1 MVAETA
7 EFAPLSTIDVVW
19 RLGVVVLLVAANGFF
34 VAAEFAL
41 VGARRTRIDA
51 LVRKGS
57 RSAKFAQH
65 AIKHLDHYISGTQ
78 LGITLSSLALGW
90 IGETTIASF
99 LIQLFHGLPEPW
111 NLVASHVVAGTIAFA
126 FITFLHIVLG
136 ELAPK
141 SIALLFPEA
150 TSMALAGPLI
160 AFSKVFQP
168 FIKILNGAANL
179 LLRGVGL
186 SAPTE
191 NERVHRP
198 EEIEMLATQAFEHG
212 GLAEEPLDMIRGVF
226 DLSERTVADVMVPRT
241 SMVALETT
249 ATVDQVID
257 TIETSGFARI
267 PIYYESLDDIRGVV
281 LARDAWR
288 AFRKGEKVIDR
299 LVRPVLFV
307 PTSKDL
313 ESLLKQMLP
322 ERRHVVIGVDEFG
335 GTAGLV
341 TVEDI
346 LEEIVGEI
354 QDEHESPAALIQ
366 RRADGIYVAGTVSL
380 FELNDNFGLDLPAH
394 DVATIAGYAMHKL
407 GRIAAPGDEV
417 TFEGGK
423 LAIKEMN
430 GRRIESVILTLDNP
444 SRESNDGAG

>member
-7 EFAPLSTIDVVW
+7 EFTPLSTVDVVW
-19 RLGVVVLLVAANGFF
+19 RLGLVFFLVAANGFF

-90 IGETTIASF
+90 IGETTLATF
-99 LIQLFHGLPEPW
+99 LIQIFDGLPEPW
-111 NLVASHVVAGTIAFA
+111 NVVASHVIAGTIAFA

-179 LLRGVGL
+179 LLRAVGL

-241 SMVALETT
+241 SMVAVETDT
-249 ATVDQVID
+249 SIEDVIS
-257 TIETSGFARI
+257 TIEESGFARL
-267 PIYYESLDDIRGVV
+267 PVYGDSLDDVKGIV

-288 AFRKGEKVIDR
+288 AFRKGEKTIDK

-341 TVEDI
+341 TIEDI

-354 QDEHESPAALIQ
+354 QDEHEPPAALFEQ
-366 RRADGIYVAGTVSL
+366 HQDGIHVAGTVSL
-380 FELNDNFGLDLPAH
+380 FELNDNFGLNLPAH
-394 DVATIAGYAMHKL
+394 EIATIAGYAMHEL
-407 GRIAAPGDEV
+407 GRIAVPGDIV
-417 TFEGGK
+417 SFDGGR
-423 LAIKEMN
+423 LTIGEMK
-430 GRRIESVILTLDNP
+430 GRRIETVILTLD
-444 SRESNDGAG
+444 SGADKSHGGAE